1 MTLKDLTLVMSGDTK
16 IAVEYKAN
24 HIFIGCV
31 DEFYNNDIYYNGKE
45 VDTTQFLEKV
55 VSHVFY
61 NSLYEAIWIEI
72 ED

>member
-1 MTLKDLTLVMSGDTK
+1 MTLKDLTLVMSGNAK
-16 IAVEYKAN
+16 IVVEYKAN
-24 HIFIGCV
+24 NIFTGCV
-31 DEFYNNDIYYNGKE
+31 DDFYNNDIYYQGKE

-61 NSLYEAIWIEI
+61 NTIYEAIWIEI